1 MYPKF
6 GGGILLNSE
15 GLRPRRS
22 ISNPPPA
29 INSGWLS
36 SSLFLTSVALTL
48 LLKQIFL
55 RPRPG
60 CCDWILNELQGT
72 AICPLY
78 VRQKIRNNRL
88 VGLLLNHIAVK
99 Y

>member
-1 MYPKF
+1 M
-6 GGGILLNSE
+6 LNSE

-22 ISNPPPA
+22 ISNPPPGF
-29 INSGWLS
+29 NLGYFSFS
-36 SSLFLTSVALTL
+36 FVLTSVALTL

-60 CCDWILNELQGT
+60 CCNWILNDLQGT